1 MIIEGDFVLGKID
14 EILDNQVKV
23 KLDIDITE
31 QPNLVGLHIIF
42 DDGTDRKKVAEIVN
56 ADKVYLYANLVG
68 EINGDTFIPA
78 AEWAGGGDPTR
89 ERRIYRGADSGAVAC
104 VPCPL
109 APARQPCRRRRPP
122 FRLADSLGARPCV
135 RQGTPRHRTGG
146 HPH

>member
-31 QPNLVGLHIIF
+31 QPNLVGLHVIF

-68 EINGDTFIPA
+68 EINGDTFIP
-78 AEWAGGGDPTR
+78 GGN
-89 ERRIYRGADSGAVAC
+89 VK
-104 VPCPL
+104 
-109 APARQPCRRRRPP
+109 PA
-122 FRLADSLGARPCV
+122 FKSKVRLIEMSELELIFGKQETSLGYTNF
-135 RQGTPRHRTGG
+135 GTSNIYEGYKINVPLFVNTGDVIRIDTRTGEYMERV
-146 HPH
+146 